1 MVQSLQIFF
10 GDDLRSFIRVS
21 ERPCNSSQPA
31 KWFLIFAIFT
41 EYFFGDDLRSFVY
54 LNALAIQVGLPN
66 GFYFLQSLQNIFL
79 VMIFVRSFVYMNALQ
94 FKLACRMVSNFCY
107 YLACILMRFSSP
119 SLSSLML
126 FSASLLS
133 IRRFSYLEDFII
145 GLIDRQMDRQIDRY
159 TRIQKSKR
167 QKEKQINIDKVCL

>member
-1 MVQSLQIFF
+1 MIFVCSFVYLNALAIQVSLPNGFQFLQSLQNIF
-10 GDDLRSFIRVS
+10 SVM
-21 ERPCNSSQPA
+21 
-31 KWFLIFAIFT
+31 IFV
-41 EYFFGDDLRSFVY
+41 RSFVY

-79 VMIFVRSFVYMNALQ
+79 VMIFVRSFVYMNVLQ

-133 IRRFSYLEDFII
+133 IRRFSYLEDFIT
-145 GLIDRQMDRQIDRY
+145 GLIDRQIDR
-159 TRIQKSKR
+159 
-167 QKEKQINIDKVCL
+167 